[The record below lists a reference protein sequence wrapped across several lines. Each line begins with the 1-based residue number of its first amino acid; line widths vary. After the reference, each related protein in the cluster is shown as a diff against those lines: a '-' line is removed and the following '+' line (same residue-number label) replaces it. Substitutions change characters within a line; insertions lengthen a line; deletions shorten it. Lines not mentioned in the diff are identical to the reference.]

1 MAFFWDGVEDT
12 PRSVTTRERSS
23 VPAPVDLD
31 PLLLQ
36 GEEYHKGANGDGT
49 RERGRGDTE
58 GERAVIAL
66 WCREVHTFPLPP
78 KGGQQLGRLF
88 WRTVYRTGNLCN
100 QYEGPPKG
108 LITHPRVPQ

>member
-12 PRSVTTRERSS
+12 PKPVTTRERSS
-23 VPAPVDLD
+23 VSAPVDLN

-49 RERGRGDTE
+49 RERGRGDAE

-66 WCREVHTFPLPP
+66 WRQDVHTFPLPP
-78 KGGQQLGRLF
+78 KGGQRLGRLF
-88 WRTVYRTGNLCN
+88 WRTVYWIGNLCN
-100 QYEGPPKG
+100 QYKGPPKG